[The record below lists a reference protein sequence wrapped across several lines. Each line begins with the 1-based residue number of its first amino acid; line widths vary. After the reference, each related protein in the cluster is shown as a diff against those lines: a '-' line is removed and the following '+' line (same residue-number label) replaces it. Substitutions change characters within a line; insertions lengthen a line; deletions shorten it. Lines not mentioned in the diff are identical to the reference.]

1 MSTTL
6 LLACPPGEVWAA
18 LLSDG
23 RLAGLSLK
31 RAGAQGRA
39 GEVLLGRILALKPEL
54 PAALVEVGLDRPG
67 FLSAEDTLPRAG
79 IAGLTQG
86 QTVIVQVKKEARA
99 DKAAGLTL
107 RPRLAGRLLALTP
120 ARPGIAAEKGLDAAE
135 VRRLTA
141 ALEGILRAGEG
152 LAVLRAAAG
161 ATAAALAAEAETL
174 RARWQAIEAA
184 ARDGTPPQ
192 MLEAGASPVALAL
205 AERAAAE
212 PDAIIVDDTAA
223 FGEARRWLARH
234 APALVER
241 LALHREA
248 APLFE
253 AHEVAD
259 EVARVLSPRVELPGG
274 AALAIEETA
283 GATVIDVDMGA
294 AASGRGEAE
303 RTILASNLAA
313 AAAAGRQIRLRGLA
327 GPIIVDFIGMRRRE
341 HREEV
346 RAALQAAL
354 ADDAEVL
361 GWTRLGHL
369 ELVRARREAPIAEL
383 IFERVPGGGRRKTA
397 LTLALEAL
405 GALARGAAAT
415 PPRAAR
421 LRLHPEVAAA
431 LDGPAR
437 TARQEL
443 ELRLGRRIEIAA
455 EPGRVRDTFDI
466 DLG

>member
-6 LLACPPGEVWAA
+6 LLACSPGEVWAA
-18 LLSDG
+18 LISDG
-23 RLAGLSLK
+23 QLAGLSLK
-31 RAGAQGRA
+31 RAGVQGRL
-39 GEVLLGRILALKPEL
+39 GEMLLGRVLALKPEL

-67 FLSAEDTLPRAG
+67 FLSAEDALPRVG

-86 QTVIVQVKKEARA
+86 QTVIVQVKKEARG
-99 DKAAGLTL
+99 DKAAGLSL

-120 ARPGIAAEKGLDAAE
+120 ARPGIVAEKGLDAAE
-135 VRRLTA
+135 VGRLTA
-141 ALEGILRAGEG
+141 ALEGSLRAGEG
-152 LAVLRAAAG
+152 VAMLRAAAG

-184 ARDGTPPQ
+184 AREGTPPRL
-192 MLEAGASPVALAL
+192 LEAGASPVALAL
-205 AERAAAE
+205 AERAATE

-223 FGEARRWLARH
+223 FGEARRWLVRH
-234 APALVER
+234 VPALAER
-241 LALHREA
+241 LALHRDA
-248 APLFE
+248 VPLFE
-253 AHEVAD
+253 AHAVAD
-259 EVARVLSPRVELPGG
+259 EIAELLAPRVELAGG
-274 AALAIEETA
+274 AALALEATA
-283 GATVIDVDMGA
+283 GATVIDVDIGA

-303 RTILASNLAA
+303 RAVLATNLAA
-313 AAAAGRQIRLRGLA
+313 AEAAARQIRLRGLA
-327 GPIIVDFIGMRRRE
+327 GPIIIDFIGMRRRE

-354 ADDAEVL
+354 AGEAEVL

-383 IFERVPGGGRRKTA
+383 IFERLPGGGRRKTA

-405 GALARGAAAT
+405 RALARAAAAT

-421 LRLHPEVAAA
+421 LGLHPEVAAA
-431 LDGPAR
+431 LDGPACA
-437 TARQEL
+437 ARQEL